1 LIACV
6 THTREYLMKHS
17 RFTYLGQTY
26 ILTGNCITVYN
37 TNGKKLSNKFF
48 NDCHSALIAFADIY
62 TSLSA

>member
-1 LIACV
+1 
-6 THTREYLMKHS
+6 MKHS
-17 RFTYLGQTY
+17 RFTYLGQIY

-62 TSLSA
+62 TSFSA